1 MTRLLKLLIALVYY
15 AINRLWQ
22 VFRKPPAYS
31 LLGLCYH
38 EVTAQQQARFI
49 RQLDL
54 LEKYTK
60 PVFADAARLS
70 AQPNRVAI
78 TFDDGF
84 ASLLEQALPALS
96 QRQMPV
102 TLFIPS
108 GCLGVRPAWLKPNH
122 ANSNEII
129 MTATQ
134 LQAFSSEQVLI
145 GSHAMNHLKLTQLSA
160 AQSQQEL
167 TTSRQELESLLG
179 RPVQLLAFPYGY
191 YNQAVLQQAAQAG
204 YLRCF
209 AADPCVAES
218 DFLMGRVTVSP
229 DDWQLEFYLK
239 IQGAYAW
246 LPLAIAWK
254 NQIKQL
260 VTRQTA
266 VLGLCLGLSLFIGE
280 RIPFVL

>member
-15 AINRLWQ
+15 SAHRLWR
-22 VFRKPPAYS
+22 VLRKPPAYS

-160 AQSQQEL
+160 VQSQQEL